1 MAKILIVDDD
11 PTTRLI
17 LKKALQNAGHSV
29 FVAKNGLDGL
39 AQVKTLHPALVICDW
54 MMPQM
59 NGLDFCVAVKADRTL
74 ATTYIILLTRRGHV
88 DDRVKGLDSGADEF
102 LSKPIEV
109 QELTARVRAGLRLHR
124 LTQELKEANQKLIA
138 RNQLLESLS
147 MTDRL
152 TGLLNRRALDRT
164 LPHLLRQTYNMR
176 DSQDYLCVFMMDI
189 DRFKQVNDI
198 HGHLV
203 GDIVLRSVAERLLAK
218 GHPQSSFYRYGGEE
232 FTCITPG
239 LDPTS
244 ALKYGESL
252 RMEIASSAIDIHN
265 GKTLPVTLS
274 IGAAV
279 ASQNNR
285 VSDRELLLQADKAL
299 YQAKQAGRNC
309 LQFSQVQTAHRDPH

>member
-39 AQVKTLHPALVICDW
+39 TQVKTLHPALVICDW

-59 NGLDFCVAVKADRTL
+59 NGLDFCAAVKADRTL

-124 LTQELKEANQKLIA
+124 LAQELKEANQKLIA
-138 RNQLLESLS
+138 RNHLLESLS

-164 LPHLLRQTYNMR
+164 LPHLLRQTYSTQG
-176 DSQDYLCVFMMDI
+176 DQDYLCIFMMDI
-189 DRFKQVNDI
+189 DRFKQVNDL

-203 GDIVLRSVAERLLAK
+203 GDVVLRAVAERLLGIA
-218 GHPQSSFYRYGGEE
+218 HPQSSLYRYGGEE
-232 FTCITPG
+232 FTCVAPG
-239 LDPTS
+239 LSPTL
-244 ALKYGESL
+244 ALEYGESL
-252 RMEIASSAIDIHN
+252 RMAVASSAINIPD

-274 IGAAV
+274 IGGAI

-285 VSDRELLLQADKAL
+285 FSDRELLLQADGAL

-309 LQFSQVQTAHRDPH
+309 LQFSQPQTANRERL

>member
-1 MAKILIVDDD
+1 MMAKILIVDDD

-29 FVAKNGLDGL
+29 LSAKNGLDGL
-39 AQVKTLHPALVICDW
+39 EQVKTLHPALVICDW

-59 NGLDFCVAVKADRTL
+59 NGLDFCAAVKADRAL
-74 ATTYIILLTRRGHV
+74 ATTYIILLTRLGHV

-109 QELTARVRAGLRLHR
+109 QELTARVRAGLRLHY

-164 LPHLLRQTYNMR
+164 LPHLLKQTYIAR
-176 DSQDYLCVFMMDI
+176 ESQGYLCVFMLDI

-203 GDIVLRSVAERLLAK
+203 GDIVLRTVAERLLGVA
-218 GHPQSSFYRYGGEE
+218 HPNSSLYRYGGEE

-239 LDPTS
+239 LDPQL
-244 ALKYGESL
+244 AFEYGESL
-252 RMEIASSAIDIHN
+252 RQEIASCAIDIQD
-265 GKTLPVTLS
+265 GKTLSVTLS
-274 IGAAV
+274 IGGAI
-279 ASQNNR
+279 ASQTNR
-285 VSDRELLLQADKAL
+285 IGDRELLLQADSAL
-299 YQAKQAGRNC
+299 YRAKQAGRNC
-309 LQFSQVQTAHRDPH
+309 LKLLSL